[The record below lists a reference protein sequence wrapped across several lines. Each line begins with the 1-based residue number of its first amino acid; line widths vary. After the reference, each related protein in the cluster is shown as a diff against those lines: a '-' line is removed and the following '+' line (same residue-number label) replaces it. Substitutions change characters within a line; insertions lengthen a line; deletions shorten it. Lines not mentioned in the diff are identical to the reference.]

1 MEIQSTHTQQVL
13 KFKNGEYLK
22 QEDILAI
29 EEPLE
34 IQLEYG
40 AADHRQKKSISITM
54 RTPGQDQDLAVG
66 FLFTEGIIQNQTQIQ
81 SIEKVKSWNPQSQ
94 NNIILIRLSP
104 NVTIDLQKLE
114 RHFYTSSSCG
124 VCGKSSI
131 DAVHQSG
138 AIAIKGKGLVFDADL
153 LHHLPERVKEKQQVF
168 DQTGG
173 IHAAGLF
180 TKEGQLLM
188 IKEDVGR
195 HNALDKLIGSA
206 LLENLTVLDQYLVF
220 LSGRVSFEL
229 IQKSLMAGIPIVAAV
244 GAPSTLAIE
253 LAQQSNMTVIGFLR
267 NGGFNIYCG
276 MDRIKRL

>member
-1 MEIQSTHTQQVL
+1 MEIHSTHTQQVL
-13 KFKNGEYLK
+13 KYKNGQYKK

-34 IQLEYG
+34 IRLEYG
-40 AADHRQKKSISITM
+40 EIEKRQQKSISITM
-54 RTPGQDQDLAVG
+54 RTPGQDEALAIG
-66 FLFTEGIIQNQTQIQ
+66 FLFTEGIIQNQTQIR
-81 SIEKVKSWNPQSQ
+81 SIEKVKSWNPQTQ
-94 NNIILIRLSP
+94 DNIILIRLSP
-104 NVTIDLQKLE
+104 NTTIDLQKLE

-138 AIAIKGKGLVFDADL
+138 AKTIEKNTLSFDANL

-168 DQTGG
+168 GQTGG

-180 TKEGQLLM
+180 NKKGVLLDV
-188 IKEDVGR
+188 KEDVGR

-206 LLENLTVLDQYLVF
+206 LLKDRTLLSQHIVL

-244 GAPSTLAIE
+244 GAPSTLAIQ
-253 LAQQSNMTVIGFLR
+253 LAKESNMTVIGFLR

-276 MDRIKRL
+276 MARIKQS